1 MVEVMWTRRALK
13 QLSKIDSRYRRAIVE
28 KSRQLAAFPVVPL
41 DVKKIEGNDA
51 LFQLRVGNYRVIF
64 QLINGEP
71 VVVLIQEVKRRAT
84 HTY

>member
-13 QLSKIDSRYRRAIVE
+13 QLSKIDSRYRRAIAE
-28 KSRQLAAFPVVPL
+28 KSQQLVAFPVVPL
-41 DVKKIEGNDA
+41 DVKKIEGNDT
-51 LFQLRVGNYRVIF
+51 LFRLRVGNYRVIF

-71 VVVLIQEVKRRAT
+71 VVVVIQEVKRRAT

>member
-51 LFQLRVGNYRVIF
+51 LFRLRVGNYRVIF
-64 QLINGEP
+64 QMINGEP

>member
-51 LFQLRVGNYRVIF
+51 LFRLRVGNYRVIF